1 MLAKQREKKRYI
13 ETVAN
18 TSKSTSLDGSSQ
30 KTEKRVNERETQ
42 TTHPNVE
49 NQASVCETRRDTLKR
64 WPVDGIGLSL
74 GVSSRNK
81 ESSAETRKRE
91 RERETRRQVR
101 C

>member
-42 TTHPNVE
+42 TTHPKRRKP
-49 NQASVCETRRDTLKR
+49 SV
-64 WPVDGIGLSL
+64 GL
-74 GVSSRNK
+74 RNK
-81 ESSAETRKRE
+81 ERHVET
-91 RERETRRQVR
+91 VASGWNWAIAR